1 MIQPDTFT
9 LKEAALQ
16 NRRFETLLLLP
27 MAIFTLAFLIL
38 PVARLALE
46 AGTGER
52 GLGAFLAIL
61 TETRYRNSLIVTL
74 LLAIVS
80 TIATLALATVA
91 AQTLAN
97 RKFPGRGLLLAM
109 LTFPLAF
116 PGVVVGFMIILL
128 GGRLGLVGS
137 VTKALVGTNV
147 VFAYSLFGL
156 FLGYVYFSVPRV
168 LLTILAAAEK
178 LDPALKEAA
187 RSLGA
192 GPIAIQR
199 DVVLPALFPAM
210 YTGGAL
216 CFATAMGAFG
226 TAFTLA
232 TNIDVV
238 PLLIYTE
245 FTLATN
251 AGMAAALSIALGL
264 ITWAAL
270 AIARSRAMRDVDGG

>member
-1 MIQPDTFT
+1 MPD
-9 LKEAALQ
+9 
-16 NRRFETLLLLP
+16 RRFDFFLILP
-27 MAIFTLAFLIL
+27 LAIFTLAFLIL
-38 PVARLALE
+38 PLARLTVE
-46 AGTGER
+46 AGSGPA
-52 GLGAFLAIL
+52 GIAGFFAIL
-61 TETRYRNSLIVTL
+61 TEPRYRESLFVTL
-74 LLAIVS
+74 ILAVL
-80 TIATLALATVA
+80 TTVATLAIATVA

-97 RKFPGRGLLLAM
+97 RRFAGRGLLLSM

-116 PGVVVGFMIILL
+116 PGVVVGFMIILF

-137 VTKALVGTNV
+137 MTKSLFGVNV

-178 LDPALKEAA
+178 LDPSLVEAA

-192 GPIAIQR
+192 KPFAIQR

-238 PLLIYTE
+238 PMLIYTE

-251 AGMAAALSIALGL
+251 ASMAAAISIALGL

-270 AIARSRAMRDVDGG
+270 AIARSRAMRDVQGV

>member
-1 MIQPDTFT
+1 MRDT
-9 LKEAALQ
+9 
-16 NRRFETLLLLP
+16 RFDALLLLP
-27 MAIFTLAFLIL
+27 LAIFVIAFLVL
-38 PVARLALE
+38 PLARLTVSA
-46 AGTGER
+46 ADGER
-52 GLGAFLAIL
+52 GLMAFLAIV
-61 TETRYRNSLIVTL
+61 TEPRYRTSL
-74 LLAIVS
+74 
-80 TIATLALATVA
+80 IATLLFAVLTTAATLAVATVA

-97 RKFPGRGLLLAM
+97 RQFPGRAVLLSL

-137 VTKALVGTNV
+137 VTKAVAGTNV
-147 VFAYSLFGL
+147 VFAYSLVGL
-156 FLGYVYFSVPRV
+156 FIGYVYFSVPRV

-178 LDPALKEAA
+178 LDPALVEAG

-192 GPIAIQR
+192 GPLAIQR
-199 DVVLPALFPAM
+199 DIVLPALFPAM

-232 TNIDVV
+232 TDIDVV
-238 PLLIYTE
+238 PMLIYTE

-251 AGMAAALSIALGL
+251 AAMAAALSIALGL
-264 ITWAAL
+264 ITWLAL
-270 AIARSRAMRDVDGG
+270 AIARSRAMRDVVRG

>member
-1 MIQPDTFT
+1 MTS
-9 LKEAALQ
+9 K
-16 NRRFETLLLLP
+16 RFDLLLILP
-27 MAIFTLAFLIL
+27 LAIFTLAFLIL
-38 PVARLALE
+38 PLARLAVE
-46 AGTGER
+46 AGSGPG
-52 GLGAFLAIL
+52 GLADFFAIL
-61 TETRYRNSLIVTL
+61 TEARFRNSLFVTL
-74 LLAIVS
+74 ILAVA
-80 TIATLALATVA
+80 TTVATLTVATIA

-97 RKFPGRGLLLAM
+97 RKFLGRRLLLSL

-116 PGVVVGFMIILL
+116 PGVVVGFMIILF
-128 GGRLGLVGS
+128 GGRLGLVGD
-137 VTKALVGTNV
+137 VTKSLFGTKV
-147 VFAYSLFGL
+147 IFAYSLFGL
-156 FLGYVYFSVPRV
+156 FLGYLYFSVPRV

-178 LDPALKEAA
+178 LDPSLVEAA

-232 TNIDVV
+232 TNVDVV
-238 PLLIYTE
+238 PMLIYTE

-251 AGMAAALSIALGL
+251 ASMAAAISIGLGL
-264 ITWAAL
+264 ITWVTL
-270 AIARSRAMRDVDGG
+270 AIARSHAMRGEGV

>member
-1 MIQPDTFT
+1 MNS
-9 LKEAALQ
+9 K
-16 NRRFETLLLLP
+16 RFDLLLLLP
-27 MAIFTLAFLIL
+27 LAIFTLAFLIL
-38 PVARLALE
+38 PLARLTVE
-46 AGTGER
+46 AGSGPE
-52 GLGAFLAIL
+52 GIAGFFAII
-61 TETRYRNSLIVTL
+61 TEARFRNSLIVTL
-74 LLAIVS
+74 ILAVV
-80 TIATLALATVA
+80 TTAATLTVATIA

-97 RKFPGRGLLLAM
+97 RRFIGRGLLLSL

-116 PGVVVGFMIILL
+116 PGVVVGFMIILF

-137 VTKALVGTNV
+137 VTKSLFGTNV
-147 VFAYSLFGL
+147 IFAYSLFGL
-156 FLGYVYFSVPRV
+156 FLGYLYFSVPRV

-178 LDPALKEAA
+178 LDPALVEAA

-192 GPIAIQR
+192 GPLAIQR

-238 PLLIYTE
+238 PMLIYTE

-251 AGMAAALSIALGL
+251 ASMAAAISIALGL

-270 AIARSRAMRDVDGG
+270 AIARSHAMRGEGV

>member
-1 MIQPDTFT
+1 MTG
-9 LKEAALQ
+9 K
-16 NRRFETLLLLP
+16 RFDLLLILP
-27 MAIFTLAFLIL
+27 LAIFTLAFLIL
-38 PVARLALE
+38 PLVRLTVE
-46 AGTGER
+46 AGSGPA
-52 GLGAFLAIL
+52 GLAGFFAIL
-61 TETRYRNSLIVTL
+61 TEARFRNSLFVTL
-74 LLAIVS
+74 ILAIV
-80 TIATLALATVA
+80 TTVATLTVATIA

-97 RKFPGRGLLLAM
+97 RKFPGRGLLLSL

-116 PGVVVGFMIILL
+116 PGVVVGFMIILF
-128 GGRLGLVGS
+128 GGRLGLVGG
-137 VTKALVGTNV
+137 VTKSLFGTNV
-147 VFAYSLFGL
+147 IFAYSLFGL
-156 FLGYVYFSVPRV
+156 FLGYLYFSVPRV

-178 LDPALKEAA
+178 LDPSLVEAA

-192 GPIAIQR
+192 GPFAIQR

-232 TNIDVV
+232 TSIDVV
-238 PLLIYTE
+238 PMLIYTE

-251 AGMAAALSIALGL
+251 ASMAAAISIGLGV

-270 AIARSRAMRDVDGG
+270 AIARSHAMRGEGG